1 MLYSLVIVKLFS
13 SGVSAWVFAF
23 NLCLRIYNVEP
34 ENERQESKKKETHR
48 EKTHKPNNL
57 WKCIEHANIYKQP
70 FSRWKMATPRKNN
83 NRAPSDAE
91 KQ

>member
-34 ENERQESKKKETHR
+34 ENERQKKTHR

-57 WKCIEHANIYKQP
+57 WKCIEHANIYKQ
-70 FSRWKMATPRKNN
+70 RWKMATPRK
-83 NRAPSDAE
+83 
-91 KQ
+91 K

>member
-34 ENERQESKKKETHR
+34 ENERQERKKT
-48 EKTHKPNNL
+48 EKKHTNQTTYEN
-57 WKCIEHANIYKQP
+57 A
-70 FSRWKMATPRKNN
+70 
-83 NRAPSDAE
+83 
-91 KQ
+91 